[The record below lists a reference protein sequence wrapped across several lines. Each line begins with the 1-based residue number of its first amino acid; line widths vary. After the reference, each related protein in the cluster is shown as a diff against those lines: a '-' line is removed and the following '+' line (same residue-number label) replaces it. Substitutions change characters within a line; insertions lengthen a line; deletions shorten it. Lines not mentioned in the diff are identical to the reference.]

1 MAIGYDASLP
11 LRYNPIDGFYVLN
24 KTVNSN
30 VKQNLKMLMLTAP
43 GERVMLPEYGVGLRH
58 YLFENNPEREIMSK
72 IQEQMTRFLPAL
84 QVLNIQIKKDLDIP
98 TRFGQKNTL
107 FIRIEYLIP
116 GVELADT
123 FELLEQ
129 KVL

>member
-11 LRYNPIDGFYVLN
+11 LRYDPIDGFYVLN

-30 VKQNLKMLMLTAP
+30 VKQNLKMLILTAP

-72 IQEQMTRFLPAL
+72 IQEQMIRYLPEL
-84 QVLNIQIKKDLDIP
+84 QVLSAQVKKDQDIP
-98 TRFGQKNTL
+98 NRFGQRNTL
-107 FIRIEYLIP
+107 FVRIVYKIP
-116 GVELADT
+116 GVDVIQT
-123 FELLEQ
+123 FDLLEQ
-129 KVL
+129 NIL